1 MSKKVLVISTSP
13 RKGGNSDTLAD
24 AFIQGA
30 REAGH
35 SVEKVTLYD
44 KTIGF
49 CRGCLTC
56 VKTQRCA
63 IHDDAEAIVR
73 QMLTSDVLVFAT
85 PVYYYGMCGQMK
97 TLLDRSN
104 PLYSADYRFRDV
116 YLLAA
121 AAEEDEHTVDGTVTG
136 ITGWIDCFE
145 KARLAG
151 TVFAGGVTAPGD
163 IQGHPAVEK
172 AREMGKSGSVRIQT
186 KQ

>member
-1 MSKKVLVISTSP
+1 MSRQILVVSTSP

-24 AFIQGA
+24 ALIQGA

-35 SVEKVTLYD
+35 EVEKITLYD

-56 VKTQRCA
+56 TETRRCV
-63 IHDDAEAIVR
+63 IRDDADAIV
-73 QMLTSDVLVFAT
+73 QKMLTADVLVFAT
-85 PVYYYGMCGQMK
+85 PIYYYGMCGQMK
-97 TLLDRSN
+97 TLLDRAN

-136 ITGWIDCFE
+136 ISGWIDCFE
-145 KARLAG
+145 RARLAG
-151 TVFAGGVTAPGD
+151 TVFAGGVTAVGD
-163 IQGHPAVEK
+163 IQNHPAVQK
-172 AREMGKSGSVRIQT
+172 AREMGRQL
-186 KQ
+186 

>member
-1 MSKKVLVISTSP
+1 MRKHVLVISTSP

-35 SVEKVTLYD
+35 AVEKITLYD

-49 CRGCLTC
+49 CKGCLTC
-56 VKTQRCA
+56 VKTQRCV
-63 IHDDAEAIVR
+63 IQDDANAIVQ
-73 QMLTSDVLVFAT
+73 QMLTADVIAFAT

-97 TLLDRSN
+97 TLLDRAN
-104 PLYSADYRFRDV
+104 PLFSADYRFRDI

-121 AAEEDEHTVDGTVTG
+121 AAEEDDHTVDGTVTG
-136 ITGWIDCFE
+136 LQGWIDCFE

-151 TVFAGGVTAPGD
+151 TVFAGGVTSVGE
-163 IQGHPAVEK
+163 IQGHPALQQ
-172 AREMGKSGSVRIQT
+172 AYEMGKNV
-186 KQ
+186 

>member
-1 MSKKVLVISTSP
+1 MNRKVLVISTSP

-24 AFIQGA
+24 AFAQGA
-30 REAGH
+30 REAGNA
-35 SVEKVTLYD
+35 VEKVALYD

-49 CRGCLTC
+49 CKGCLTC
-56 VKTQRCA
+56 VKTRRCT
-63 IHDDAEAIVR
+63 IHDDANAIVR
-73 QMLTSDVLVFAT
+73 QMLTADVLVFAT
-85 PVYYYGMCGQMK
+85 PIYYYGMCGQMK

-104 PLYSADYRFRDV
+104 PLYSADYCFREV

-151 TVFAGGVTAPGD
+151 TVFAGGVNAVGD
-163 IQGHPAVEK
+163 IQNHSAVQK
-172 AREMGKSGSVRIQT
+172 AWEMGRNR
-186 KQ
+186 

>member
-1 MSKKVLVISTSP
+1 MSKQILVISTSP

-24 AFIQGA
+24 AFVQGA

-35 SVEKVTLYD
+35 RVEKITLHD

-56 VKTQRCA
+56 VKTQRCI
-63 IHDDAEAIVR
+63 IHDGAAAIAQ
-73 QMLTSDVLVFAT
+73 QMLTADVLVFAT
-85 PVYYYGMCGQMK
+85 PIYYYGMCGQMK

-121 AAEEDEHTVDGTVTG
+121 AAEEAEHTVDGTVTG
-136 ITGWIDCFE
+136 LQGWIDCFD

-151 TVFAGGVTAPGD
+151 TVFAGGVTSVGE
-163 IQGHPAVEK
+163 IQGHAALEQ
-172 AREMGKSGSVRIQT
+172 AHEMGTRV
-186 KQ
+186 

>member
-1 MSKKVLVISTSP
+1 MSKQILVISTSP

-24 AFIQGA
+24 AFVQGA

-35 SVEKVTLYD
+35 RVEKITLHD
-44 KTIGF
+44 KAIGF
-49 CRGCLTC
+49 CKGCLTC
-56 VKTQRCA
+56 VKTQRCI
-63 IHDDAEAIVR
+63 IHDDAAAIAQ
-73 QMLTSDVLVFAT
+73 QMLTADVLVFAT

-104 PLYSADYRFRDV
+104 PLYSADYRFQDV

-136 ITGWIDCFE
+136 LQGWIDCFP

-151 TVFAGGVTAPGD
+151 TVFAGGVTSMGE
-163 IQGHPAVEK
+163 IQGHAALEQ
-172 AREMGKSGSVRIQT
+172 AHEMGKRA
-186 KQ
+186 